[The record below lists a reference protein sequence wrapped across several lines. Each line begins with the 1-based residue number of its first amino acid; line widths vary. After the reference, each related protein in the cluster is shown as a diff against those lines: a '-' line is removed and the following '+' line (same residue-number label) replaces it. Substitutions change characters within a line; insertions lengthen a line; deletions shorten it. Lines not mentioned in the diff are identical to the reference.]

1 VEFIKHP
8 LTSLTPGLKR
18 VDNALRN
25 TFEHSLATSTQTPD
39 HLIMG
44 QYQRKLRNYLI
55 EPEFQLRLIS
65 YFAGLFAFTTISLY
79 STVFIFFWRLRQKA
93 LNVGIPEGHIF
104 FQFVGNEKRDL
115 DLTFALLALVN
126 LIVLVGVGVVVSH
139 RIAGPLHKL
148 KNYLTQVI
156 SSEGPD
162 FKLRKNDFLRDLEPV
177 VNKLKTRIKE

>member
-1 VEFIKHP
+1 VG
-8 LTSLTPGLKR
+8 TYKR
-18 VDNALRN
+18 KIRN
-25 TFEHSLATSTQTPD
+25 F
-39 HLIMG
+39 
-44 QYQRKLRNYLI
+44 LI
-55 EPEFQLRLIS
+55 EPQFQWKLIS
-65 YFAGLFAFTTISLY
+65 YFVGLFAFTTISLY

-104 FQFVGNEKRDL
+104 FQFIGNEKRDL

-148 KNYLTQVI
+148 KGYLANVI
-156 SSEGPD
+156 APEGPE

-177 VNKLKTRIKE
+177 VNELKTRIKE